1 MPPLTKISTPPQRVL
16 RISAAAAVFSFC
28 VAVQSHAQQTQI
40 DALAGQVAQVLEES
54 HAKRVVVVDFSGP
67 GLNVT
72 QLGRDLADQF
82 SGALPKSGGGF
93 AVTDRT
99 QLFQALSAAQPPMTT
114 FSDLNSGQLAKTV
127 RADTEVL
134 GHLESDGTHV
144 TLAVEVRRVE
154 NGKTVAKLHATLDES
169 KKVDAQLAQVLSKA
183 DYPDSGAIGYTA
195 ATCQRCSIPRY
206 TDAAFKAHV
215 EGLVEL
221 SAVIET
227 DGRASHII
235 VEKKLG
241 AGLDERTVETVQ
253 SWKFKPA
260 LGPDGK
266 PAAVRMLIEAEF
278 HLGSRPR

>member
-1 MPPLTKISTPPQRVL
+1 MSHLNKISRLPRQTFSISVL
-16 RISAAAAVFSFC
+16 ALFIFFCAVVPSY
-28 VAVQSHAQQTQI
+28 AQQTQI
-40 DALAGQVAQVLEES
+40 AALAEQAAQVLQES
-54 HAKRVVVVDFSGP
+54 HAKRIVVLDFSGP
-67 GLNVT
+67 GLQVT

-82 SGALPKSGGGF
+82 SGALPKSDGKF
-93 AVTDRT
+93 TVTDRT
-99 QLFQALSAAQPPMTT
+99 QLLHALSTAQSPMTT
-114 FSDLNSGQLAKTV
+114 FSDLNSGQLAKPIH
-127 RADTEVL
+127 ADAEVL

-144 TLAVEVRRVE
+144 TLAVEVRRFK
-154 NGKTVAKLHATLDES
+154 NGKAVAKLHATLNES
-169 KKVDAQLAQVLSKA
+169 KEVDAQLAQVLSKA
-183 DYPDSGAIGYTA
+183 NYPDSGAIGYTA
-195 ATCQRCSIPRY
+195 PTCQRCSIPRY

-227 DGRASHII
+227 DGRASHIV

-253 SWKFKPA
+253 NWKFNPA

-278 HLGSRPR
+278 HLGSRP